1 MATGKCAHARILYR
15 CCVCKP
21 ASYLSYRTYRR
32 ASRCVPG
39 NGLSSTELLQCSLS
53 MFKKHIESQF
63 TDSMTWANTK
73 SWELDH
79 IVPIKSVDAHGNK
92 PSDEI
97 QLKRFVWYNVRP
109 VLITEHRIKSAD
121 ERKRGLYR
129 VNFSTVA

>member
-1 MATGKCAHARILYR
+1 MTGKCAHARILYR

-39 NGLSSTELLQCSLS
+39 NGLSATQLLQCSLS
-53 MFKKHIESQF
+53 TFKMHIESQF
-63 TDSMTWANTK
+63 TESMTWENTK